1 MRSRH
6 APKIR
11 VCVEYNDLY
20 FGSNRPVSHE
30 DVEDVS
36 TLPSQINKTHVCWYA
51 AADFIVLQGQAI
63 TASTKPNRSK
73 HTNYTRKL
81 ILNTQ
86 NANRVVEKFI
96 YSSNKKE
103 IKKKRAL

>member
-1 MRSRH
+1 MR
-6 APKIR
+6 PKY
-11 VCVEYNDLY
+11 VCVEYDDLY

-30 DVEDVS
+30 DVS
-36 TLPSQINKTHVCWYA
+36 TLPSQIDKIHVCWYA
-51 AADFIVLQGQAI
+51 VADFIVLQGQAS